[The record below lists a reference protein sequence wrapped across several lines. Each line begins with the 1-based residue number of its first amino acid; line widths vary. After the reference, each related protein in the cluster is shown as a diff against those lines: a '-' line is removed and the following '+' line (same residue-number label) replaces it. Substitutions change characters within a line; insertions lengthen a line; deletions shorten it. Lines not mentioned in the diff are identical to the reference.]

1 MSSQTAGDY
10 LMLAI
15 YCLPLLVILIAY
27 ISRQRRID
35 QRSRRAHEDTVAA
48 GLTEPASLHPIID
61 PSRCLGCGA
70 CVKVCPEQPHH
81 EVLGLIDGK
90 AVLIGPTD
98 CIGHGAC
105 KTACPF
111 DAITLVLGTERRGID
126 IPVLKPNFESN
137 VPGIYVAGELG
148 GMGLIKNAL
157 VQGQQ
162 ALEAIVKAGVRRP
175 GALDVLIV
183 GAGPAG
189 LAASLSAK
197 KLGLSYQTLEQ
208 DALGGAVFQYPRGK
222 LVMTA
227 PVELP
232 IVGKVQ
238 FRNTSKEELLKF
250 WTQTCDHN
258 GLKIRY
264 KERVESIERKD
275 GAFHVRG
282 TNAQYVASAV
292 LLAIGRRGT
301 PRKLGVHGEELPK
314 VVYRLIDPEQY
325 RGRQVVVVGGGDSA
339 LEAAASIAELG
350 DTSVI
355 LSYRGEAFQRAK
367 QRNRQRVE
375 VAAAGEGL
383 KVLLNSRVREIR
395 PEDVVLSLPDKEL
408 KVSNDAIIVSA
419 GGILPN
425 DFLRSI
431 GIEVETKYGTA

>member
-1 MSSQTAGDY
+1 MDVW
-10 LMLAI
+10 LLAL
-15 YCLPLLVILIAY
+15 YAVPLVAIVAAY
-27 ISRQRRID
+27 GWRQRRID
-35 QRSRRAHEDTVAA
+35 ERHRRTQQESIAA
-48 GLTEPASLHPIID
+48 GMTEPASLHPIID
-61 PSRCLGCGA
+61 PSLCLGCGA
-70 CVKVCPEQPHH
+70 CVKACPEQPHH
-81 EVLGLIDGK
+81 EVLGLIGGK
-90 AVLIGPTD
+90 AVLVGPTD

-105 KTACPF
+105 KTVCPF
-111 DAITLVLGTERRGID
+111 DAITLVFGTERRGLD

-157 VQGQQ
+157 TQGRQ
-162 ALEAIVKAGVRRP
+162 ALEAIAEASAKRP
-175 GALDVLIV
+175 GVLDVLIV

-189 LAASLSAK
+189 LAASLAAK
-197 KLGLSYQTLEQ
+197 KLGLSYQTVEQ
-208 DALGGAVFQYPRGK
+208 DSLGGAVFQYPRGK

-250 WTQTCDHN
+250 WTQACDGN
-258 GLKIRY
+258 ALKIRY
-264 KERVESIERKD
+264 RERVESVENKD
-275 GAFHVRG
+275 GAFHVR
-282 TNAQYVASAV
+282 TSTQQYVATNV

-301 PRKLGVHGEELPK
+301 PRKLGVPGEDLPK

-325 RGRQVVVVGGGDSA
+325 RGRQVIVVGGGDSA

-355 LSYRGEAFQRAK
+355 LSYRGDAFQRAK
-367 QRNRQRVE
+367 QRNRQRVDD
-375 VAAAGEGL
+375 ASAKGQL
-383 KVLLNSRVREIR
+383 KVLLNSQIREIR
-395 PEDVVLSLPDKEL
+395 TDSVLL
-408 KVSNDAIIVSA
+408 KQSGQDTNVANDAVIVSA

-431 GIEVETKYGTA
+431 GIKVETKYGTA

>member
-1 MSSQTAGDY
+1 MDGFLSIAPY
-10 LMLAI
+10 ALILAAIVGI
-15 YCLPLLVILIAY
+15 YMW
-27 ISRQRRID
+27 RQRRIHV
-35 QRSRRAHEDTVAA
+35 RFVAIHEEAVSS
-48 GLTEPASLHPIID
+48 GMTEPASLHPIID
-61 PSRCLGCGA
+61 PALCLGCGA
-70 CVKVCPEQPHH
+70 CVKACPETSHH
-81 EVLGLIDGK
+81 DVLGLIDGK
-90 AVLIGPTD
+90 AVLIGPTE

-111 DAITLVLGTERRGID
+111 DAITLVFGTERRGLD
-126 IPVLKPNFESN
+126 IPVLQPNFESN
-137 VPGIYVAGELG
+137 VPGVYVAGELG

-162 ALEAIVKAGVRRP
+162 ALEAIAKAGVKRP

-189 LAASLSAK
+189 LAASLAAK
-197 KLGLSYQTLEQ
+197 KMGLNYQCVEQ

-232 IVGKVQ
+232 LVGKVQ

-250 WTQTCDHN
+250 WNQACKGN
-258 GLKIRY
+258 GLKISY
-264 KERVESIERKD
+264 QERVETVENKD
-275 GAFHVRG
+275 GAFHVK
-282 TNAQYVASAV
+282 TSTQQYVASAI
-292 LLAIGRRGT
+292 LLGIGRRGT
-301 PRKLGVHGEELPK
+301 PRKLGVPGEELPK

-325 RGRQVVVVGGGDSA
+325 RGQKVIVVGGGDSA

-350 DTSVI
+350 DTAVI

-367 QRNRQRVE
+367 PKNRQRVD
-375 VAAAGEGL
+375 AASAKGQL
-383 KVLLNSRVREIR
+383 NVLLNSQIREIR
-395 PEDVVLSLPDKEL
+395 SDEVLLKHSGKEM
-408 KVSNDAIIVSA
+408 KVSNDAVIVSA

>member
-1 MSSQTAGDY
+1 MDSLWSI
-10 LMLAI
+10 AI
-15 YCLPLLVILIAY
+15 YGLPLAVTLTVYLRRQQRIAAHL
-27 ISRQRRID
+27 RQV
-35 QRSRRAHEDTVAA
+35 QEEAVSA
-48 GLTEPASLHPIID
+48 GMTEPASLHPVID
-61 PSRCLGCGA
+61 ASKCLGCGA
-70 CVKVCPEQPHH
+70 CVKACPEQPHH

-90 AVLIGPTD
+90 AVLVGPTE

-105 KTACPF
+105 KAVCPF
-111 DAITLVLGTERRGID
+111 DAITLVFGTERRGLD

-157 VQGQQ
+157 AQGQQ
-162 ALEAIVKAGVRRP
+162 ALEAIAKAGVKRP

-189 LAASLSAK
+189 LAASLAAK
-197 KLGLSYQTLEQ
+197 KLGLAYQTVEQ
-208 DALGGAVFQYPRGK
+208 DSLGGAVFQYPRGK

-238 FRNTSKEELLKF
+238 FRNTSKETLLKF
-250 WTQTCDHN
+250 WTDACNNN
-258 GLKIRY
+258 GLNIRY
-264 KERVESIERKD
+264 QERVEAIEAKD
-275 GAFHVRG
+275 GAFHVRAG
-282 TNAQYVASAV
+282 GQQYVACAV

-301 PRKLGVHGEELPK
+301 PRKLGVPGEELPK

-325 RGRQVVVVGGGDSA
+325 RGSKVVVVGGGDSA
-339 LEAAASIAELG
+339 LEAAASVAELG

-375 VAAAGEGL
+375 EASSKGQL
-383 KVLLNSRVREIR
+383 KVLLNSQVREIR
-395 PEDVVLSLPDKEL
+395 PDEVFL
-408 KVSNDAIIVSA
+408 KHAGQDLQVSNDAVIVSA

-431 GIEVETKYGTA
+431 GIEVETKFGTA

>member
-1 MSSQTAGDY
+1 MDSLWSIALYG
-10 LMLAI
+10 
-15 YCLPLLVILIAY
+15 LPLTVTLAVYLRRQQRIAAHL
-27 ISRQRRID
+27 RQV
-35 QRSRRAHEDTVAA
+35 QEEAVSA
-48 GLTEPASLHPIID
+48 GMTEPASLHPLID
-61 PSRCLGCGA
+61 PSKCLGCGA
-70 CVKVCPEQPHH
+70 CVQACPETPHH

-90 AVLIGPTD
+90 AVLVGPTE

-105 KTACPF
+105 KVVCPF
-111 DAITLVLGTERRGID
+111 DAITLVFGTERRGLD
-126 IPVLKPNFESN
+126 IPLLKPNFESN

-157 VQGQQ
+157 TQGQQ
-162 ALEAIVKAGVRRP
+162 ALEAIAKARVKRP

-189 LAASLSAK
+189 LAASLAAK
-197 KLGLSYQTLEQ
+197 KLGLNYQTVEQ
-208 DALGGAVFQYPRGK
+208 DSLGGAVFQYPRGK

-238 FRNTSKEELLKF
+238 FRNTSKETLLKF
-250 WTQTCDHN
+250 WTDACKNN
-258 GLKIRY
+258 GLNIRY
-264 KERVESIERKD
+264 QERVEAIENEG
-275 GAFHVRG
+275 GAFHIRAG
-282 TNAQYVASAV
+282 TQQYVASAV

-301 PRKLGVHGEELPK
+301 PRKLGVPGEELSK

-325 RGRQVVVVGGGDSA
+325 RGRKVVVVGGGDSA
-339 LEAAASIAELG
+339 LEAAASVAELG

-375 VAAAGEGL
+375 EASGKGQL
-383 KVLLNSRVREIR
+383 KVLLNSQVREIR
-395 PEDVVLSLPDKEL
+395 PDEVSLKHAGQDL
-408 KVSNDAIIVSA
+408 KVSNDAVIVSA

-431 GIEVETKYGTA
+431 GIEVETKFGTA